1 MLTII
6 PGAFH
11 TLMGLL
17 MFKYKISD
25 RVYED
30 IKLSLPDMEVIDGK
44 STPVTQPNV
53 HKDST
58 QTQVSI

>member
-1 MLTII
+1 
-6 PGAFH
+6 
-11 TLMGLL
+11 LMGLL

-44 STPVTQPNV
+44 STPETQPNV